1 MFLSYGGCRLIN
13 NDFEKRSHDTII
25 KELEIN
31 TNMNMNMNMDCLV
44 NEIQSV
50 LKSLSS
56 FSSRLTN
63 LQYFIFVM
71 NSHIHFQLLDNGV
84 MRSLKRRKFNF
95 LSLVFTGLN

>member
-25 KELEIN
+25 KGLEIN
-31 TNMNMNMNMDCLV
+31 TNMNMNMDCLV

-56 FSSRLTN
+56 FSSRMQICSIL
-63 LQYFIFVM
+63 Y
-71 NSHIHFQLLDNGV
+71 LL
-84 MRSLKRRKFNF
+84 
-95 LSLVFTGLN
+95 